1 MADQDKKVP
10 APNQA
15 EIPPEPDFTWR
26 WHLKVLAIIYAV
38 LAVLYTIMLAF
49 LAEPDFKWSS
59 QALNLVILY
68 ALPAVL
74 WGIRMILL
82 SREKRAKES
91 APAQ

>member
-1 MADQDKKVP
+1 MADTNKSP
-10 APNQA
+10 AVTTPQA
-15 EIPPEPDFTWR
+15 APAPEPDFTWR

-59 QALNLVILY
+59 QAMNLVILY

-74 WGIRMILL
+74 WGIRMFLL
-82 SREKRAKES
+82 AREKKS
-91 APAQ
+91 APTQ